1 MPRIHLT
8 TFIAAPVERV
18 FDLSRNLTLYK
29 LIFQN
34 RKEVF
39 SSGAASNLLAKGETV
54 SIVSKL
60 AGKSRMSIIRVMDM
74 QRPLSFTEEQVKG
87 DLDIYR
93 HEHHFKSIENGT
105 IVIDLVDFG
114 STRDMLGKLFGK
126 FYLKKYLEEL
136 LRRRNEMVRTYAES
150 EKWRAVL
157 S

>member
-34 RKEVF
+34 RKEGF
-39 SSGAASNLLAKGETV
+39 TSGAASNLLAKGETV
-54 SIVSKL
+54 SIVSRL
-60 AGKSRMSIIRVMDM
+60 AGKSRLSIIRVMDM
-74 QRPLSFTEEQVKG
+74 QRPLTFTEEQVKG
-87 DLDIYR
+87 DLDLYR
-93 HEHHFKSIENGT
+93 HEHHFKPIENGT
-105 IVIDLVDFG
+105 IVIDLLEFG
-114 STRDMLGKLFGK
+114 STKDLLGKMFGK
-126 FYLKKYLEEL
+126 FYLKRYLEEL
-136 LRRRNEMVRTYAES
+136 LGRRNEMVRAYAES

>member
-34 RKEVF
+34 RKEGF
-39 SSGAASNLLAKGETV
+39 SSWAASNLLAKGETV

-136 LRRRNEMVRTYAES
+136 LGRRNEMVRTYAES

>member
-29 LIFQN
+29 LIFQS
-34 RKEVF
+34 RKENF

-54 SIVSKL
+54 SVVSKL
-60 AGKSRMSIIRVMDM
+60 AGKSRMSMIKVMDM
-74 QRPLSFTEEQVKG
+74 QRPLLFTEEQVKG
-87 DLDIYR
+87 DLRNYR
-93 HEHHFKSIENGT
+93 HEHHFKPIQNGT
-105 IVIDLVDFG
+105 IVIDLVDFD
-114 STRDMLGKLFGK
+114 SAKDMIGRMFGKL
-126 FYLKKYLEEL
+126 YLRKYLEEL
-136 LRRRNEMVRTYAES
+136 LRKRNEMVRSYAET